1 MTQQFKVLTYRIP
14 TKEIKKDFQPHEFEK
29 LVNDHLQQGWKVIN
43 CESIFMGSV
52 NRYVRHYR
60 AYIVKD

>member
-1 MTQQFKVLTYRIP
+1 MPQQFKVLTYALS
-14 TKEIKKDFQPHEFEK
+14 TKEAKKDFHPYGFEK
-29 LVNDHLQQGWKVIN
+29 LVNEHPQQGWKVIN
-43 CESIFMGSV
+43 CESIFLGSA